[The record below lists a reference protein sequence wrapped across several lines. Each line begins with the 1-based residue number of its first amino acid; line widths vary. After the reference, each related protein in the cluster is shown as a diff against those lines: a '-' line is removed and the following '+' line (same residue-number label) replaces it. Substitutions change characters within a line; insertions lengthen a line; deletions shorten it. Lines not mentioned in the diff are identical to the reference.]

1 MKANHYLAEFLARI
15 GVKHV
20 YQLSGGM
27 IAPLL
32 DAVGEHPA
40 LRLIDIVHEQSG
52 GFAADTE
59 ARLTNVPGVAM
70 GTSGPGALNLAT
82 AMATSFYDSVP
93 MIYIG
98 GQVQSYLQVNGK
110 ATRQSGLQECPF
122 GAVAAPI
129 CKAVFQP
136 GSGKDV
142 PDMLGEAYK
151 TAMSGRPGPVLID
164 FPFDCQI
171 AETDAESVRD
181 PDPIAPDTPNPET
194 IAACADML
202 RTAERPILLAGGGVR
217 ATGRE
222 AVRSLSRD
230 MGLPMVT
237 TISALDAADPT
248 ADTSLGLCGVYGT
261 RRGNLALSEADAVL
275 CIGSRLDHGV
285 IGADPAG
292 FTRRR
297 SVFRVD
303 IDEGEAGARHI
314 KAEVAHADAGAFA
327 AALHDSLS
335 EAQFVLPDPWRQRL
349 RALRDE
355 VSDTAE
361 RRHGDSIDPNR
372 FLAAL
377 GQASSAAGSYC
388 IDAGQHTWHSAQ
400 SLRLKPDQRYVSS
413 TGLWAMGCGLPAA
426 IGAALITKRPAV
438 VIAGD
443 AAVQLNIQEAAIVA
457 RERLPVK
464 VVILDNSGHGMVR
477 QFQDEFLDSRHHGT
491 EPQPPDLNAV
501 FAAYGFAERTVAN
514 DQDVADALD
523 WLWATPEAP
532 AVLRVMISAKDHVSP
547 SVPFGRQLR
556 DMKPAAQEGQVV
568 TQP

>member
-32 DAVGEHPA
+32 DAVGEHPD

-52 GFAADTE
+52 GFAADAE
-59 ARLTNVPGVAM
+59 ARLTNVPGIAM

-82 AMATSFYDSVP
+82 AMATSYYDSVP
-93 MIYIG
+93 MLFIG

-122 GAVAAPI
+122 GNVAAPI

-136 GSGKDV
+136 SSGKDV
-142 PDMLGEAYK
+142 PNSLARAYK
-151 TAMSGRPGPVLID
+151 TAMSGRPGPVLLD

-171 AETDAESVRD
+171 AETEAECLSD
-181 PDPIAPDTPNPET
+181 PEPIVLDSPKPET
-194 IAACADML
+194 VAACADML
-202 RTAERPILLAGGGVR
+202 RAAERPIILAGGGVR
-217 ATGRE
+217 TTARD

-230 MGLPMVT
+230 LGLPMVT

-248 ADTSLGLCGVYGT
+248 VETSLGLCGTYGT

-292 FTRRR
+292 FSRRI
-297 SVFRVD
+297 SVFRVE
-303 IDEGEAGARHI
+303 IDEGEANARQI
-314 KAEVAHADAGAFA
+314 KADVAHTDAGVFA
-327 AALHDSLS
+327 TALHSSLRDG
-335 EAQFVLPDPWRQRL
+335 EFVLPDAWRQRL
-349 RALRDE
+349 RVLRKE
-355 VSDTAE
+355 MSDTTE
-361 RRHGDSIDPNR
+361 RPQGDSIDPNR

-377 GQASSAAGSYC
+377 GKASFAAGSYC
-388 IDAGQHTWHSAQ
+388 VDAGQHTWHSAQ
-400 SLRLKPDQRYVSS
+400 SLRLEPNQRYISS
-413 TGLWAMGCGLPAA
+413 TGLWAMGYGLPAA
-426 IGAALITKRPAV
+426 IGAALITKRPTV

-443 AAVQLNIQEAAIVA
+443 AAVQLNIQEAAVIA

-491 EPQPPDLNAV
+491 QPQPPDLNAV
-501 FAAYGFAERTVAN
+501 FAAYGFIERTVSKSEDIAE
-514 DQDVADALD
+514 ALD
-523 WLWATPEAP
+523 WLWESPNTP
-532 AVLRVMISAKDHVSP
+532 AVLRVIISAQEHVRP
-547 SVPFGRQLR
+547 SVPFGQQLR
-556 DMKPAAQEGQVV
+556 SMKPAFQEG
-568 TQP
+568 